1 MGWIVGS
8 FTGEALVQ
16 PSMAVS
22 ERLVGQE
29 GRDEAIERAGRATAD
44 PVPVGVGI
52 TSPTTDQPADGR
64 GQFLEDAVLVHLQG
78 EDDVQS
84 DVGGT
89 DRAAVLPDQ
98 GLDLRVAG
106 DVLEVQDEGVAVPIG
121 DRDEDRAV
129 GGGDVVAAVVVDLDG
144 TVLGG
149 VLEATV
155 GEAAEGCQEVV
166 TEWGHVSGSHRSG
179 FRVEVHAK
187 GLTGRGDGPGQPE
200 SLAIPYIQLI

>member
-52 TSPTTDQPADGR
+52 TFTTTDQPADGR

-89 DRAAVLPDQ
+89 DRAAVIPDQ

-106 DVLEVQDEGVAVPIG
+106 DVLEVQDEGVTVGIG

-129 GGGDVVAAVVVDLDG
+129 GGGDIVAAVVVDLDG

-149 VLEATV
+149 VLKNRDRSAKPPKD
-155 GEAAEGCQEVV
+155 ARR
-166 TEWGHVSGSHRSG
+166 WSRSG
-179 FRVEVHAK
+179 VTFRAPI
-187 GLTGRGDGPGQPE
+187 GLGSGLKFTRRD
-200 SLAIPYIQLI
+200 